1 MAVEPL
7 LTVRGV
13 GKRFGG
19 LVALNDV
26 SITVPPGVIYGLIGP
41 NGSGKSTLFNVIT
54 GFIPA
59 DSGTVSFDGR
69 PVTGLKSYQIARLG
83 LIRTFQATLCP
94 RRMTVME
101 NMLLAPQRQLGDKVV
116 NLFARPA
123 AVKAEEEAAV
133 EKARRLLAIVNL
145 ADKGDDYAGALSGG
159 QRKLLALAQAL
170 MAEPKL
176 VLLDEPVAGVNPK
189 LIGEIADVIRRL
201 KAEGQNFLIV
211 EHNMH
216 FIRSLCDHVA
226 VLDLGHVLA
235 EGPADDVLAQENVLG
250 AYLGRRRGNAKALG
264 GGPG

>member
-7 LTVRGV
+7 LRVRDI

-19 LVALNDV
+19 VTALDGV
-26 SITVPPGVIYGLIGP
+26 SITVPPGVVYGLIGP
-41 NGSGKSTLFNVIT
+41 NGSGKSTLFNVVT
-54 GFIPA
+54 GFDPA
-59 DSGTVSFDGR
+59 DRGEVMFDGR
-69 PVTGLKSYQIARLG
+69 PITGLRPYQIARLG

-116 NLFARPA
+116 NLFLRPG
-123 AVKAEEEAAV
+123 AVRKEEEAAI

-145 ADKGDDYAGALSGG
+145 GDKSDDYAGSLSGG

-170 MAEPKL
+170 MAEPRL

-201 KAEGQNFLIV
+201 RGEGQNFLIV

-216 FIRSLCDHVA
+216 FIRTICDQVA
-226 VLDLGHVLA
+226 VLDLGKVIA
-235 EGPADDVLAQENVLG
+235 EGAADEVLSREGVLG
-250 AYLGRRRGNAKALG
+250 AYLGRRRGSARRAA
-264 GGPG
+264 GGPA